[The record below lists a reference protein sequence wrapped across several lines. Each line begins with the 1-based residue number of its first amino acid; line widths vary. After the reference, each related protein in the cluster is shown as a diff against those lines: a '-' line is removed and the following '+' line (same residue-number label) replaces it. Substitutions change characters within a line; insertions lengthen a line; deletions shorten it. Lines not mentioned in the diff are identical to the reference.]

1 MASNQSIFDRLN
13 LSSGERRLVMF
24 VLVVL
29 MCALAWMVWGMIPD
43 PRETQKKIKK
53 EKTQLI
59 SFEKG
64 IAITYTTHKGDTLST
79 IAKKH
84 KTTAEAI
91 AKANDI
97 TPPND
102 IEPDKKLKISKIP
115 LYEDKIRTLEG
126 LGSAVM
132 PIEQEFTMRRTINNL
147 TAANGVRVTRLGRTT
162 TKTNEFF
169 QEKTMRVDFSSK
181 ESDLVN
187 FLWKL
192 GGSESM
198 VRVSDL
204 LIKPD
209 KNRYRLDGWMNLTA
223 SYQKDPKATQPK
235 PVAAKPATE
244 AKPEPVAAKSKSEP
258 VAAKSKPAKPETKAD
273 ETKPAKPKTKSS
285 GNKRTVPKRTIPT
298 RPVRKTQ

>member
-1 MASNQSIFDRLN
+1 MASNESIFDRLN

-29 MCALAWMVWGMIPD
+29 MFVLASMVWGMIPD
-43 PRETQKKIKK
+43 PGETQKKIAKA
-53 EKTQLI
+53 KTQLN
-59 SFEKG
+59 SFTNE
-64 IAITYTTHKGDTLST
+64 
-79 IAKKH
+79 
-84 KTTAEAI
+84 
-91 AKANDI
+91 
-97 TPPND
+97 
-102 IEPDKKLKISKIP
+102 ISKAQ
-115 LYEDKIRTLEG
+115 LYEGKIRTLVG

-162 TKTNEFF
+162 TKTNKFF
-169 QEKTMRVDFSSK
+169 HEKTMRIDFSSK
-181 ESDLVN
+181 ESDIVN

-192 GGSESM
+192 GGSDSM

-235 PVAAKPATE
+235 PAAAKPATE
-244 AKPEPVAAKSKSEP
+244 AKAEPVAAKP
-258 VAAKSKPAKPETKAD
+258 KPAKPETKAAKP
-273 ETKPAKPKTKSS
+273 KPAKPKTKPS
-285 GNKRTVPKRTIPT
+285 GSKRTIPT

>member
-43 PRETQKKIKK
+43 PGETQKKIAKA
-53 EKTQLI
+53 KTQLN
-59 SFEKG
+59 SFTNEIG
-64 IAITYTTHKGDTLST
+64 
-79 IAKKH
+79 
-84 KTTAEAI
+84 
-91 AKANDI
+91 KAQ
-97 TPPND
+97 
-102 IEPDKKLKISKIP
+102 
-115 LYEDKIRTLEG
+115 LYEGKIRTLEG
-126 LGSAVM
+126 LGSAVT

-169 QEKTMRVDFSSK
+169 HEKTMRIDFSSK
-181 ESDLVN
+181 ESDVVN

-192 GGSESM
+192 GGSDSM
-198 VRVSDL
+198 VRVSDP

-235 PVAAKPATE
+235 PAAAKPAAAKPATE
-244 AKPEPVAAKSKSEP
+244 AKPEPVAAKPKP
-258 VAAKSKPAKPETKAD
+258 AKPKPAKPETKAD
-273 ETKPAKPKTKSS
+273 ETKPAKPKTKPS
-285 GNKRTVPKRTIPT
+285 GSKRTLPR
-298 RPVRKTQ
+298 RVRKTQ

>member
-1 MASNQSIFDRLN
+1 MSSNESIFDRLN

-29 MCALAWMVWGMIPD
+29 MFVLASMVWGMIPD
-43 PRETQKKIKK
+43 PGETQKKIAKA
-53 EKTQLI
+53 KTQLN
-59 SFEKG
+59 SFTNE
-64 IAITYTTHKGDTLST
+64 
-79 IAKKH
+79 
-84 KTTAEAI
+84 
-91 AKANDI
+91 
-97 TPPND
+97 
-102 IEPDKKLKISKIP
+102 ISKAQ
-115 LYEDKIRTLEG
+115 LYEGKIRTLVG

-162 TKTNEFF
+162 TKTNKFF
-169 QEKTMRVDFSSK
+169 HEKTMRIDFSSK
-181 ESDLVN
+181 ESDIVN

-192 GGSESM
+192 GGSDSM

-223 SYQKDPKATQPK
+223 RYQTDPKATQPK
-235 PVAAKPATE
+235 PTAAMPATE
-244 AKPEPVAAKSKSEP
+244 AKAEPVAAKP
-258 VAAKSKPAKPETKAD
+258 KPAKPETKAA
-273 ETKPAKPKTKSS
+273 ETKPAKPKTKPS
-285 GNKRTVPKRTIPT
+285 GNNRTVPKRTIPT

>member
-1 MASNQSIFDRLN
+1 MASNQSIFDKLN

-43 PRETQKKIKK
+43 PGETQKKITKAQ
-53 EKTQLI
+53 TQLN
-59 SFEKG
+59 SFEN
-64 IAITYTTHKGDTLST
+64 
-79 IAKKH
+79 
-84 KTTAEAI
+84 E
-91 AKANDI
+91 
-97 TPPND
+97 
-102 IEPDKKLKISKIP
+102 ISKAQ
-115 LYEDKIRTLEG
+115 LYEGKIRTLEG

-169 QEKTMRVDFSSK
+169 HEKTMRIDFSSK
-181 ESDLVN
+181 ESDIVN

-192 GGSESM
+192 GGSDSM

-235 PVAAKPATE
+235 PAAAKPATE
-244 AKPEPVAAKSKSEP
+244 AKPEPVAAKP
-258 VAAKSKPAKPETKAD
+258 KPAKPETKAD
-273 ETKPAKPKTKSS
+273 ETKPAKPKTKPS
-285 GNKRTVPKRTIPT
+285 GSKRTVPTT
-298 RPVRKTQ
+298 RRVRKTQ

>member
-1 MASNQSIFDRLN
+1 KKQLADFKPEIYQANKATNSY
-13 LSSGERRLVMF
+13 LSE
-24 VLVVL
+24 
-29 MCALAWMVWGMIPD
+29 
-43 PRETQKKIKK
+43 
-53 EKTQLI
+53 
-59 SFEKG
+59 
-64 IAITYTTHKGDTLST
+64 
-79 IAKKH
+79 
-84 KTTAEAI
+84 
-91 AKANDI
+91 
-97 TPPND
+97 
-102 IEPDKKLKISKIP
+102 
-115 LYEDKIRTLEG
+115 IRKLEG
-126 LGSAVM
+126 LGSAVIK
-132 PIEQEFTMRRTINNL
+132 IEQQTDMRKFINRL
-147 TAANGVRVTRLGRTT
+147 TAANGVDIDSTT
-162 TKTNEFF
+162 SADPKTGDFF
-169 QEKTMRVDFSSK
+169 IEQSMTIRFSSK

-192 GGSESM
+192 GSSDTM

-244 AKPEPVAAKSKSEP
+244 AKPEQVAAKSKSEP

-273 ETKPAKPKTKSS
+273 ETKPAKPKTKPS